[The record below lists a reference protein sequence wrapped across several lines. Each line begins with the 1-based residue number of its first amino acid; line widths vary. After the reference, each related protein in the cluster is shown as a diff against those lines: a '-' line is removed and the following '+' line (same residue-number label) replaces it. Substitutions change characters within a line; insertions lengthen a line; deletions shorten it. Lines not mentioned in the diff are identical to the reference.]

1 MSINEDYRSI
11 QENDLSRKVNWFM
24 IRNKFEYLLE
34 CVIEY

>member
-11 QENDLSRKVNWFM
+11 HENDLSREVNWFM
-24 IRNKFEYLLE
+24 IRIKFEYLLE